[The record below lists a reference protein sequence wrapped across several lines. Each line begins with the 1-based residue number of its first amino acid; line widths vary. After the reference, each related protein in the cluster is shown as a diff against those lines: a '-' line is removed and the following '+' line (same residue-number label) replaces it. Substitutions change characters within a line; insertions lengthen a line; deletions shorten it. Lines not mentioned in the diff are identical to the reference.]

1 MLTQTLLNAL
11 PQGGMIIQDDVV
23 TACNTALLEFNLPV
37 VQGEPLPDF
46 LAEVL
51 ESREGILEFEG
62 NPLSFSVQKQGEST
76 LILLWHQEKNPDK
89 KTMDG
94 FFVRLRQELAISGMG
109 LESLAAASELER
121 SARLGEMTRAHYSA
135 VRLLENMELLRG
147 EGLGGQ
153 SVDFELVG
161 YCQRLATEVAP
172 LLDTVG
178 CQLKL
183 IEKAYGLFIHGEEQ
197 LLQRLILGLV
207 ANAIQRGS
215 QEITLQ
221 LSKSKNRCKIAIWDD
236 CCGDENG
243 NQRERQS
250 LFATPD
256 SLEMAVVRQLAREIH
271 GTVLVGKTA
280 QGGEKVTLALPLVDA
295 TDLPISAP
303 AVGPGERYSRLLL
316 ELCDVLP
323 SGIFRARDLI

>member
-11 PQGGMIIQDDVV
+11 PQGGMMIQDGIV

-37 VQGEPLPDF
+37 TQGEPLPDF
-46 LAEVL
+46 LAEVV
-51 ESREGILEFEG
+51 ESREGILEFGG
-62 NPLSFSVQKQGEST
+62 NPLSFSVQKQGENT
-76 LILLWHQEKNPDK
+76 LLLLWEQEKNPDK

-94 FFVRLRQELAISGMG
+94 FFVRLRQELAVSGMG
-109 LESLAAASELER
+109 LESLATASELER
-121 SARLGEMTRAHYSA
+121 SARLGEMTRAHYSV

-153 SVDFELVG
+153 PVRFELVG
-161 YCQRLATEVAP
+161 YCQRLTNEVAP
-172 LLDTVG
+172 LLDATG
-178 CQLKL
+178 CELKL

-207 ANAIQRGS
+207 ANAIQRGGK
-215 QEITLQ
+215 EITLQ

-236 CCGDENG
+236 CCGDESG
-243 NQRERQS
+243 DRREGQS

-256 SLEMAVVRQLAREIH
+256 SLEMVVVRQLARELH

-280 QGGEKVTLALPLVDA
+280 QGGEKVTLALPLAEA
-295 TDLPISAP
+295 TALPISAP
-303 AVGPGERYSRLLL
+303 TVGAGERYSRLLL

-323 SGIFRARDLI
+323 SGVFRARDLI